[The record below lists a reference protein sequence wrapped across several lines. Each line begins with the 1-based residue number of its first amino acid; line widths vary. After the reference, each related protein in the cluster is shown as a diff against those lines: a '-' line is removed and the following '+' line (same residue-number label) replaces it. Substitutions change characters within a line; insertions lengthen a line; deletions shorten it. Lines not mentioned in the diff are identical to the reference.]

1 MWSGSLDKFLEP
13 GSKYDLMIPD
23 ALRDHSSRTFN
34 RATMDE
40 EDWSSDDDAEITR
53 GRKRAAASVDSE
65 VRPVPAA
72 SRVGRRIIP

>member
-1 MWSGSLDKFLEP
+1 
-13 GSKYDLMIPD
+13 
-23 ALRDHSSRTFN
+23 
-34 RATMDE
+34 MDE

-72 SRVGRRIIP
+72 SRVGRRLIP